1 MRMLPQ
7 DTMSS
12 PQKHPDTVNMCSCQ
26 EVASWGEC
34 EAGSDAAS
42 AEGIYQAACRYIK
55 SPDDGV

>member
-1 MRMLPQ
+1 
-7 DTMSS
+7 MSS
-12 PQKHPDTVNMCSCQ
+12 PQEHPDTVNMCSCQ